1 MSINLDK
8 RYLIET
14 LQQLVRINSVNPM
27 LVPGAPGEEEIGA
40 FLAQTLRN
48 MNLEPEIDRLEPGRV
63 NVTGILKG
71 SGGGRSLMINAHM
84 DTVGVHNM
92 EDPFSASISEGR
104 LFGRGAED
112 MKGSIAATLTMT
124 KALVENKIQLK
135 GDLII
140 AFVADE
146 EYGSIGTERL
156 LEKYKTDASIV
167 TEPTELDICVAHKG
181 FGLFECITT
190 GKAAHG
196 GSPKEGIDANMHMG
210 RILAELDRL
219 SQKLRDTSPHP
230 LLGVPSL
237 HIPVINGGSEPFTYA
252 ETCKM
257 QLERRTLPG
266 ETLGEVLSEFDTI
279 IKKLSAQNDTFKA
292 TIKPVLWRDPFESDK
307 TNKIVTALSGS
318 VKDVTGSE
326 PSYIGHS
333 WWEDSGLIGKA
344 GIDTV
349 IIGPKGAGL
358 HTGKEWV
365 DIQSVLDLAGIL
377 LKVTMK
383 FCS

>member
-27 LVPGAPGEEEIGA
+27 LVPGAPGEEEIGT

-48 MNLEPEIDRLEPGRV
+48 MNLEPEIDWLEPGRV

-71 SGGGRSLMINAHM
+71 SGGGRSLMINAHT

-92 EDPFSASISEGR
+92 VDPFSASISDGR

-112 MKGSIAATLTMT
+112 MKGGIAATLTMAR
-124 KALVENKIQLK
+124 ALIEHKIQLK
-135 GDLII
+135 GDLIF

-156 LEKYKTDASIV
+156 LEKYQTDAAIV
-167 TEPTELDICVAHKG
+167 TEPTALDICLAHKG
-181 FGLFECITT
+181 FGLFEVSTT
-190 GKAAHG
+190 GKATHG
-196 GSPKEGIDANMHMG
+196 SKPEEGIDANMHMG

-237 HIPVINGGSEPFTYA
+237 HIPVINGGTEPFTYA
-252 ETCKM
+252 ETCTM

-266 ETLGEVLSEFDTI
+266 ETLGEVLSEFNII
-279 IKKLSAQNDTFKA
+279 IKKLLAQDDTFKA
-292 TIKPVLWRDPFESDK
+292 TIKPVLWRDSYESTI
-307 TNKIVTALSGS
+307 TNKIVTTLSDS
-318 VKDVTGSE
+318 VKDVTGRE
-326 PSYIGHS
+326 PSYIGHP

-349 IIGPKGAGL
+349 IIGPKGGGL
-358 HTGKEWV
+358 HTSKEWV
-365 DIQSVLDLAGIL
+365 DIQSVLDLASIL
-377 LKVTMK
+377 LDVTMK